1 MIAPCTCGSLA
12 KWVLDSEMPIVHRDG
27 EYFLGEG
34 PTADPRLTIR
44 FCPFCGE
51 HGWPDHGKRPCECG
65 VMESL
70 VEDYPQLL
78 EFDSEMNEFHVLYSN
93 RNGKLQIYY
102 CIACGGNPP
111 HSLRRTFFEVP
122 SESDYEEALAR
133 VADLKDENDFIREFG
148 APTHVFDIPPLPAKD
163 IEIYGMKPSK
173 KQWTFEPAGS
183 PISYCLQLMADD
195 TYQKSLA
202 PKHKESN
209 NA

>member
-1 MIAPCTCGSLA
+1 MITPCTCGSLA
-12 KWVLDSEMPIVHRDG
+12 KWVRDSELPIVQRDG
-27 EYFLGEG
+27 EFLLGDG
-34 PTADPRLTIR
+34 ATDDARLTIH

-51 HGWPDHGKRPCECG
+51 HGWPGRGNRLCECG

-70 VEDYPQLL
+70 VEDYPELL
-78 EFDSEMNEFHVLYSN
+78 EFDSEMNEFHVLHSH

-111 HSLRRTFFEVP
+111 QSLRHTFFEAP
-122 SESDYEEALAR
+122 SESDYQEAWAR
-133 VADLKDENDFIREFG
+133 IAELNDEKDFIREFG

-163 IEIYGMKPSK
+163 IEIYDMKFMK
-173 KQWTFEPAGS
+173 KQWTFEPASS
-183 PISYCLQLMADD
+183 PISYCLQLMADG

-202 PKHKESN
+202 AKHKKRN